1 MANER
6 KTDFFIGKLLDGANI
21 DYTPNGS
28 SIKEIKDALKTSSKK
43 KTGKAG
49 FPEFVC
55 KSKDFIIVIED
66 KADLSMQAS
75 YVDENNTTLQMDV
88 KALFWAPTYQITP
101 KYYSKSSILKSL
113 KIQSQL
119 LFAH

>member
-43 KTGKAG
+43 KRGK
-49 FPEFVC
+49 
-55 KSKDFIIVIED
+55 
-66 KADLSMQAS
+66 QAS
-75 YVDENNTTLQMDV
+75 LSSYVSR
-88 KALFWAPTYQITP
+88 K
-101 KYYSKSSILKSL
+101 ILLLSL
-113 KIQSQL
+113 KIRPI
-119 LFAH
+119 

>member
-6 KTDFFIGKLLDGANI
+6 KTDFFIGKLLDGAKI

-43 KTGKAG
+43 KTGRAG

-55 KSKDFIIVIED
+55 KSKDFIIVI
-66 KADLSMQAS
+66 SS
-75 YVDENNTTLQMDV
+75 YRI
-88 KALFWAPTYQITP
+88 F
-101 KYYSKSSILKSL
+101 ILDSRKGVC
-113 KIQSQL
+113 KWM
-119 LFAH
+119 